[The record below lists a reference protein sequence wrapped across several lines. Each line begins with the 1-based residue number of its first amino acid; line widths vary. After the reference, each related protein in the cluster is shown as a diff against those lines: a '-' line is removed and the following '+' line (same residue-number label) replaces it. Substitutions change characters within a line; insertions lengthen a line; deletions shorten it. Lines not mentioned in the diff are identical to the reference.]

1 MYSYFY
7 FSAIQKI
14 FGMKGQAALRYFFL
28 QRCLQGKKMS
38 KKPETAPTES
48 KKTKRRKKK
57 KHRSKVGTAILT
69 VFLSLFMIGVVTAG
83 SIMYTVLSDIGLIS
97 LGDLDHSED
106 VAGIDYIDLDNYLNN
121 QQKTTIIYAYD
132 EDGNLFEETRLHG
145 TENRTPVAL
154 KDISHYVKDAVIAL
168 EDKRFYD
175 HKGVDWIRTFGVMIK
190 DLRGNDAQGG
200 STLTQQLIKN
210 LTGENTVTLIR
221 KYNEIKNALSLER
234 HFQKDEILEAYLNT
248 IYLDNGCY
256 GVKTGAEFYFGKS
269 VKELS
274 LMESVILVSITNAPR
289 KFDPLVNFDN
299 NHNRAVMCLNY
310 MLEQNMITQEEYDD
324 ALAED
329 VKFVGKMADTNNED
343 EDTGEEELTYR
354 DMMQG
359 EESEYQS
366 YYTDYIIDRTIADLR
381 AKYNYTSEE
390 AWRKVYLGGL
400 RIYSAVD
407 VNIQKT
413 MEYVYTNRVTLPME
427 EDGDDSLQSSMVVMD
442 FTGRVLGMV
451 GQLGHKSGNRVQN
464 YAVSDPRQ
472 PGSSIKP
479 LSAYSP
485 AIDSGTLYWSSYFPN
500 YGILGV
506 NGSKPWPTNYGGVAG
521 SPNDYKNFPEAIAP
535 SLNTI
540 PARIVQALGVDYCYS
555 YLRDKYHMSTLAKED
570 DDYPA
575 LAIGAMYYGTTTL
588 DMTAAYV
595 PFCNGGTYFVPAVY
609 YKVEDSNGKVIL
621 ERDTVGEQVLNP
633 GTADVMIHLLRNVV
647 TASNGTGNPY
657 PISNQFT
664 FSKSGTTSDLKDKWF
679 VGGSAYY
686 VGATWS
692 GFKYR
697 KTINTGYYGSNPSAK
712 LWKAVMDR
720 IHEGLPYKDFEYTGD
735 AVQRTYC
742 RVSGNLASSICGA
755 TGVGWFRADALPP
768 RCTTHAGFGGV
779 KGGSSSSTTNSS
791 TEATSKTDGT
801 TGATN
806 ATTTDTNTS
815 SRAETSTAEPTPPGT
830 SATVV
835 PTVTDPTTPTIAPST
850 NPPTQGA
857 QQEEDED

>member
-1 MYSYFY
+1 M
-7 FSAIQKI
+7 Q
-14 FGMKGQAALRYFFL
+14 MKKNNDVAAA
-28 QRCLQGKKMS
+28 
-38 KKPETAPTES
+38 ET
-48 KKTKRRKKK
+48 KTRKHKKK
-57 KHRSKVGTAILT
+57 KKQRSKVGTAILT
-69 VFLSLFMIGVVTAG
+69 VFISLFMIGVVTAG

-97 LGDLDHSED
+97 IGDLDHSED

-132 EDGNLFEETRLHG
+132 EDGNLFEETKLHG

-190 DLRGNDAQGG
+190 DLSGNDVQGG

-210 LTGENTVTLIR
+210 LTGNNTLTLIR

-289 KFDPLVNFDN
+289 KYDPLYNYDL
-299 NHNRAVMCLNY
+299 NHNRAVMCLGY
-310 MLEQNMITQEEYDD
+310 MLEQGMITQEEYDD

-329 VKFVGKMADTNNED
+329 VQFVGKLYDADTDDETDEED
-343 EDTGEEELTYR
+343 EVTYR
-354 DMMQG
+354 DLANG
-359 EESEYQS
+359 EENEYQS

-381 AKYNYTSEE
+381 AKYNYTAEE

-407 VNIQKT
+407 VRIQKI
-413 MEYVYTNRVTLPME
+413 MEYVYTNRLTLPYE
-427 EDGDDSLQSSMVVMD
+427 EDTDDAIQSSMVVMD

-451 GQLGHKSGNRVQN
+451 GQLGQKKGNRVQN
-464 YAVSDPRQ
+464 YCVSDPRQ

-485 AIDSGTLYWSSYFPN
+485 AIDSGQLFWSSYFPN
-500 YGILGV
+500 YGITGV

-521 SPNDYKNFPEAIAP
+521 SPNQYLNFPEAIAP
-535 SLNTI
+535 SYNTI

-555 YLRDKYHMSTLAKED
+555 YLRDKYHFSTLAKED

-575 LAIGAMYYGTTTL
+575 LAIGAMYYGTTTF

-595 PFCNGGTYFVPAVY
+595 PFCNGGTYYVPAVY

-647 TASNGTGNPY
+647 TAGNGTGNPY

-664 FSKSGTTSDLKDKWF
+664 FSKSGTTSDIKDKWF

-697 KTINTGYYGSNPSAK
+697 NRINTGYYGSNPSAK

-742 RVSGNLASSICGA
+742 RISGNLASSSCGA
-755 TGVGWFRADALPP
+755 TGVGWYRIDAMPP

-779 KGGSSSSTTNSS
+779 KGEGVATTKKS
-791 TEATSKTDGT
+791 TE
-801 TGATN
+801 
-806 ATTTDTNTS
+806 
-815 SRAETSTAEPTPPGT
+815 GT
-830 SATVV
+830 SAAESTSKSGTTTNAPTEV
-835 PTVTDPTTPTIAPST
+835 PNTDPVETSSAPPVITDPPATVTTPTTAPPAT
-850 NPPTQGA
+850 AVPPTSSA
-857 QQEEDED
+857 TPNFENVED